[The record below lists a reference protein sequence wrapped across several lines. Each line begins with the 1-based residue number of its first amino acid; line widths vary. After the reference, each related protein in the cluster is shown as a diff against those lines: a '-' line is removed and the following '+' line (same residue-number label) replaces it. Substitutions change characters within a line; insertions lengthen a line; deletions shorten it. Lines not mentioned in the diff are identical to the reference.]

1 MEKDREKYRIVVL
14 KVNGE
19 EHSAAVKDGE
29 TLLDVM
35 RDKLGLTG
43 TKKGC
48 NLGVCGACT
57 VLVDGEPKN
66 SCLLLA
72 ASCEGAEITTIEGV
86 DLDGIL
92 HPLQRAFI
100 DQGAV
105 QCGFCTPGMIL
116 CAIALIKCNPDP
128 SEEDIKEAFSG
139 NLCRCTGYTRIIKA
153 VKEWMSGI
161 AICLDEA
168 DNDGI
173 LIFKAARKLIE
184 AEMSVSSPWSLR
196 KEIRAIASRMRVD
209 DKKPPAPYSDE
220 WYRQQMENDVQA
232 KAFK

>member
-1 MEKDREKYRIVVL
+1 VGDE
-14 KVNGE
+14 
-19 EHSAAVKDGE
+19 
-29 TLLDVM
+29 LLNQF
-35 RDKLGLTG
+35 GLT
-43 TKKGC
+43 KQER
-48 NLGVCGACT
+48 
-57 VLVDGEPKN
+57 DPQPEPPHWTIRTDEEWTQWGN
-66 SCLLLA
+66 GSEEMQRQLA
-72 ASCEGAEITTIEGV
+72 AYGERGRTVQRIGYELEQQFG
-86 DLDGIL
+86 LR
-92 HPLQRAFI
+92 PLW
-100 DQGAV
+100 
-105 QCGFCTPGMIL
+105 
-116 CAIALIKCNPDP
+116 NDP
-128 SEEDIKEAFSG
+128 
-139 NLCRCTGYTRIIKA
+139 KA
-153 VKEWMSGI
+153 VKGWMSGI